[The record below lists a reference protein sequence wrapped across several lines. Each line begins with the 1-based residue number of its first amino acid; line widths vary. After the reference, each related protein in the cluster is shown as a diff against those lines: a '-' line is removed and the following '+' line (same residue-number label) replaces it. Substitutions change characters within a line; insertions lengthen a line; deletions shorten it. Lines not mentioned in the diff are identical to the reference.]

1 MGGAKEGSGMAKR
14 RKSSGS
20 AGASRTSLKN
30 VSTKD
35 LAREMRSRQRKLGT
49 LHKRRDSL
57 LRRASAIETE
67 ISALGGELS
76 AASLSSGKGAR
87 RGGGK
92 RFKNSMSLVDAL
104 HKVLKGKELG
114 VTEVMN
120 AVLASGYK
128 TSAENFRV
136 MVNQALLKHTDRFK
150 KVARGLYTA
159 L

>member
-1 MGGAKEGSGMAKR
+1 MAKR
-14 RKSSGS
+14 RKS
-20 AGASRTSLKN
+20 AGAGSGSRTSLKN
-30 VSTKD
+30 ISTKD

-49 LHKRRDSL
+49 LHKRRDNL

-67 ISALGGELS
+67 ISELGGELS
-76 AASLSSGKGAR
+76 AMSLASGKRGR

-92 RFKNSMSLVDAL
+92 RFKNDVSLVEAL
-104 HKVLKGKELG
+104 HKALKGKQLG

-136 MVNQALLKHTDRFK
+136 MVNQALLKHTDKFK
-150 KVARGLYTA
+150 KVSRGLYTA
-159 L
+159 N